1 MTIDDIHY
9 LYKNSIK
16 NNIVLLI
23 DSTRRNKFHYRTPS
37 EFTIEFPEPFRNVIG
52 CEVLNAAI
60 PRTTFT
66 VDKHNGKLRTWM
78 YTYALD
84 DVNTMEIK
92 NQFHDIEIRPTD
104 FTQADSLLSDIVSA
118 FRNIDT
124 TFNVVPD
131 TAAFDSDATIAEAG
145 YLKFE
150 SRRSPFI
157 IDSGK
162 LNSPMA
168 PILGFSLHSSDKDEG
183 YVIKQDLF
191 NRDLKI
197 FTMPNAQEII
207 DSDKCLR
214 DSFTITVDRNEFF
227 KPDPTINK
235 ESCFVNFARYKINKK
250 INCGILIQ
258 NISINSLNMDPESLI
273 QFSDHLQSQFVRNS
287 MIIENITPL
296 PDDSNVEI
304 TCDFVYTMDNS
315 KNLYSIPNH
324 EFFCS
329 RTDETNGDQDDPIR
343 LTEDDDEKSTVRFV
357 NSSSYEA
364 INLHKFRFKISQIP
378 NTDSGVV
385 YVMLESAHSTNDQN
399 LVIECNYEEFQAPP
413 GGDKICYLTY
423 DISWTTTEE
432 RLTRSPFNYIRILDA
447 DYALYSVKSTRMDD
461 VRNSRIEI
469 LEVLQNDYEN
479 DIIYNSVMYG
489 TKFDLVPP
497 GIINMV
503 TENYVTLR
511 CPEIENHSRGSYD
524 ANDVSPGLALFT
536 IDVRSGYAANK
547 NEFFSVKYKE
557 FHPIGK
563 LSRLHFRF
571 ERKSDGQ
578 LYDFK
583 GVDLHFILSLKVLSP
598 NKLNFKDAEEMEYPL
613 NPNYNPDYQG
623 FMQNEFDNVESDEEI
638 DSKQI
643 KEASFQEE
651 RRLQN
656 MHRRH
661 KARFRPRHEEETDD
675 EYETRQ
681 HELDFDEDRS
691 TEFASDGGVDDD
703 DDDSA
708 SESDSSSDSDD
719 GSYDDSSDDESS
731 GEESQYSEDG
741 KANTTEEDKMK
752 PGKIFD
758 TVFGPKSLITNT
770 VSNLSNRGNK
780 FARQVQNLPQQIA
793 SGRAISSI
801 SKSGNE
807 LVRQQ
812 VPDYVADVGT
822 DAVGRLSSS
831 VKNARDEIADDL
843 AEIADLR
850 LSEVPGYITQQA
862 ALSQQASKKKLQK
875 AYQNLPKPQKKKFD
889 DKVAEVAALSSAP
902 WQKEYVQLTYGD
914 EDAGPNEMG
923 MQPSRRRRGEFQG

>member
-37 EFTIEFPEPFRNVIG
+37 EFVIEFPEPFRNVIG

-78 YTYALD
+78 YTYEMD

-92 NQFHDIEIRPTD
+92 NEFRDIEIRPTD
-104 FTQADSLLSDIVSA
+104 YTQADSLLSDIVSA

-157 IDSGK
+157 FDAGK

-183 YVIKQDLF
+183 YVTKDNLF
-191 NRDLKI
+191 NRDLRM
-197 FTMPNAQEII
+197 FTMPSPQDII

-214 DSFTITVDRNEFF
+214 DSFTITVDRDDFF
-227 KPDPTINK
+227 KRNPTIDK
-235 ESCFVNFARYKINKK
+235 ESCFVNFADYQIDKK
-250 INCGILIQ
+250 INCGMLIE
-258 NISINSLNMDPESLI
+258 NIHINSLNMDPGSLI
-273 QFSDHLQSQFVRNS
+273 QFRDHLQSQFVRNS

-296 PDDSNVEI
+296 PNDSKVEI
-304 TCDFVYTMDNS
+304 KVDFIYTMDNS
-315 KNLYSIPNH
+315 KDLHSIPKH

-329 RTDETNGDQDDPIR
+329 RTDETNGDQDNPIT
-343 LTEDDDEKSTVRFV
+343 LTQDDDDKSTVRFV
-357 NSSSYEA
+357 NSSSYET
-364 INLHKFRFKISQIP
+364 INLHKFRLKISQIP
-378 NTDSGVV
+378 NTDPGVV
-385 YVMLESAHSTNDQN
+385 YVMLESTHSTNDQN
-399 LVIECNYEEFQAPP
+399 LVIECNYEEYQGLP
-413 GGDKICYLTY
+413 GEDKICYLTY
-423 DISWTTTEE
+423 DISWTSTEE
-432 RLTRSPFNYIRILDA
+432 RLTRSPLNYIRILDA
-447 DYALYSVKSTRMDD
+447 DYALYLVKSTRIDD
-461 VRNSRIEI
+461 VRNSRIGI
-469 LEVLQNDYEN
+469 LEVVENDYVN
-479 DIIYNSVMYG
+479 DTIYNSVMYG

-511 CPEIENHSRGSYD
+511 CPEIENHSRGSHD

-598 NKLNFKDAEEMEYPL
+598 NKLNFKDAKDMEYPL

-638 DSKQI
+638 DSKEIQD
-643 KEASFQEE
+643 ASFQEE

-656 MHRRH
+656 VHRRH
-661 KARFRPRHEEETDD
+661 KSRFKTRHGEESDD

-681 HELDFDEDRS
+681 HEFGEDGS
-691 TEFASDGGVDDD
+691 TEFASDSADDEVE
-703 DDDSA
+703 S
-708 SESDSSSDSDD
+708 SDSS
-719 GSYDDSSDDESS
+719 GDESS
-731 GEESQYSEDG
+731 GNESSGDESSGDESSGDGSSGDESQSSEDG
-741 KANTTEEDKMK
+741 EQANNTKTDKMK
-752 PGKIFD
+752 PGKFFD

-780 FARQVQNLPQQIA
+780 LARDVQNLPQQIA
-793 SGRAISSI
+793 SGRAISNL
-801 SKSGNE
+801 SKSGNAV
-807 LVRQQ
+807 VRQQ

-822 DAVGRLSSS
+822 EAVGRLSSR
-831 VKNARDEIADDL
+831 VKKTRDEIADDL
-843 AEIADLR
+843 AEIAELR
-850 LSEVPGYITQQA
+850 LSEVPGYITKQA
-862 ALSQQASKKKLQK
+862 QLSQQASKKKLQK
-875 AYQNLPKPQKKKFD
+875 AYQNLPKHQY
-889 DKVAEVAALSSAP
+889 ES
-902 WQKEYVQLTYGD
+902 TYHID
-914 EDAGPNEMG
+914 
-923 MQPSRRRRGEFQG
+923 